1 MKPLTILFRLKL
13 EQCVEYIYFDLYQYT
28 NIISDKLKYF
38 VTHLRQN
45 CINNKSDAINT
56 LRRIYDKNSYI
67 ECEFII
73 YTVDDIVYNAL
84 HEKLNV

>member
-1 MKPLTILFRLKL
+1 MLELK
-13 EQCVEYIYFDLYQYT
+13 QCIEHIYFDLCHYT
-28 NIISDKLKYF
+28 NIISDKFKYF

-45 CINNKSDAINT
+45 CIQQKRCYRYT